1 MVSIKAS
8 SSILL
13 SLLFLGCSYQPP
25 KATVK
30 LNKIEPTYFEWE
42 DIVYDNK
49 KGHFIQPNTWQ
60 RLQEELI
67 NRRINANQCIEINN
81 YGLE

>member
-1 MVSIKAS
+1 MVSTKAS
-8 SSILL
+8 FSILL
-13 SLLFLGCSYQPP
+13 SLMFLGCSWQPP

-30 LNKIEPTYFEWE
+30 LQKIEPIMFEWE
-42 DIVYDNK
+42 DIVYDTR
-49 KGHFIQPNTWQ
+49 KGHFILPNVWQ

-67 NRRINANQCIEINN
+67 NRRINANQCIDINN